1 MDEGQG
7 PVHVAIITD
16 GNGRWAK
23 SRGLPVA
30 AGHRAGAENVRARLA
45 DAVELGIRELTV
57 YALSTENWA
66 RPQEEV
72 NDLIDLIAEYIDR
85 VTPEL
90 HAENVRLRFIGDRGS
105 PVPPSLAERMQWA
118 DALTAANDLITLF
131 VPFNYSGRTEILH
144 AAEGFEG
151 TTEDEFRRG
160 LYAPDM
166 HDPELLIRTG
176 GERRLSNYLLWQVA
190 ESELVFSDE
199 LWPEFSRGS
208 FEESI
213 EEFRRREKRR
223 RSDLAE
229 SNSAKESRRASR
241 GRTAWDQSRL
251 KR

>member
-1 MDEGQG
+1 MAERQR

-23 SRGLPVA
+23 ARGLPVG
-30 AGHRAGAENVRARLA
+30 AGHRAGAENVRARLR
-45 DAVELGIRELTV
+45 DAVELGITELTV

-90 HAENVRLRFIGDRGS
+90 HAENVRLRFIGERGD
-105 PVPPSLAERMQWA
+105 PVPTSLAERMQWA
-118 DALTAANDLITLF
+118 DELTAGNDRITLC
-131 VPFNYSGRTEILH
+131 VPFNYSGRAEIVR
-144 AAEGFEG
+144 AARGFEG
-151 TTEDEFRRG
+151 TTEDEFRAG
-160 LYAPDM
+160 FYAPDM

-199 LWPEFSRGS
+199 LWPDFSRAS
-208 FEESI
+208 FEEAI

-223 RSDLAE
+223 QAE
-229 SNSAKESRRASR
+229 RPEPESANQMP
-241 GRTAWDQSRL
+241 GNRL
-251 KR
+251 SSSGK